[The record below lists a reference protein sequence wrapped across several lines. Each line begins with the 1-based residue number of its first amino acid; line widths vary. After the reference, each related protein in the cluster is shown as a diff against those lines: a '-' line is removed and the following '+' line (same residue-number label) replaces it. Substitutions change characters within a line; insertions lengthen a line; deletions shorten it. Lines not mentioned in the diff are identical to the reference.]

1 MSEHL
6 QAAAEVAK
14 LARLLNVSP
23 QDLSYLDGLP
33 SAALRAFRDSTTDM
47 LFARDSEQ
55 LGRVAASSKMVP
67 IAVAAKGAELAFGP
81 LMCAALSGI
90 IEPDRGVAVATRLPI
105 PFLAEAAID
114 MDPRRATGVI
124 SAMPPQTVADVGRV
138 LLGRGEFVTMG
149 RFVGVLPDAS
159 LRAAAPVMSDA
170 DLLRIAFVL
179 EDKSGLDKLMEI
191 TSERLP
197 GIIRA
202 AHDDDLWTE
211 ALDLLDNLSPDSVGR
226 VGDIAAAHDDEVL
239 DSLVRAALRLE
250 AFDALLPVTR
260 LMQPQSLDRFAEVPA
275 VHEDA
280 VLREI
285 LRVALT
291 QGLWRDLLPLAAKLP
306 TEARATVAREV
317 ANEDDAHLTALI
329 RSAHEAGMW
338 DSLIPIALAMSEP
351 ERQRMA
357 ALPLFAES
365 AVLAAIIA
373 SAAEH
378 DLWAAV
384 LPLVD
389 ALPPKTRDSVAEL
402 IAALPE
408 DQRPPV

>member
-1 MSEHL
+1 MIEF
-6 QAAAEVAK
+6 E
-14 LARLLNVSP
+14 
-23 QDLSYLDGLP
+23 GLP
-33 SAALRAFRDSTTDM
+33 ETLPDLVDPVMVCAFEGWNDAGD
-47 LFARDSEQ
+47 
-55 LGRVAASSKMVP
+55 AAS
-67 IAVAAKGAELAFGP
+67 G
-81 LMCAALSGI
+81 
-90 IEPDRGVAVATRLPI
+90 
-105 PFLAEAAID
+105 
-114 MDPRRATGVI
+114 
-124 SAMPPQTVADVGRV
+124 
-138 LLGRGEFVTMG
+138 
-149 RFVGVLPDAS
+149 
-159 LRAAAPVMSDA
+159 
-170 DLLRIAFVL
+170 
-179 EDKSGLDKLMEI
+179 
-191 TSERLP
+191 
-197 GIIRA
+197 
-202 AHDDDLWTE
+202 
-211 ALDLLDNLSPDSVGR
+211 
-226 VGDIAAAHDDEVL
+226 
-239 DSLVRAALRLE
+239 
-250 AFDALLPVTR
+250 
-260 LMQPQSLDRFAEVPA
+260 
-275 VHEDA
+275 A